1 MNSELEQCGRVLGLV
16 VVVPNWSS
24 GRLQDLGS
32 FIGHD
37 WF

>member
-1 MNSELEQCGRVLGLV
+1 MNSELKQRGRVLDLV
-16 VVVPNWSS
+16 LLVLNWSS
-24 GRLQDLGS
+24 GRLQDLSS